1 MIKIK
6 NKLKKK
12 ISLHPIMTLI
22 IMMGIAI
29 VLSGL
34 LTLLDVES
42 TYMKVKANTGDFSST
57 LVTVENL
64 FSLHG
69 LKYIFTNTVSNF
81 VAFVP
86 LSSLIIILIGIGVM
100 EKSGFLRTSITL
112 LTKSAKKNHVTFF
125 LVLACVLAS
134 MIGDLAYIIMIPIAG
149 LLYKYGRRN
158 PRLGIITAFAALTC
172 GSSLNIV
179 FSSVDVSLMSLTKIS
194 AHVLDGDY
202 TARLTSFLFI
212 MIVAIIAV
220 SLLITY
226 LSEKYT
232 NLHIDSYEFEKNSV
246 EEELVIGK
254 KELKGLVIAIFAG
267 IIYMLIILYN
277 VIPGLP
283 FSGNLLD
290 NTQLYYI
297 EKLFS
302 PDSFFSKGFVFIVT
316 MLFVVLGFFYGL
328 GAKTIKNHKDL
339 CEDLGHSLD
348 SIGSILIL
356 IFFAATF
363 IGIFKQTNIGMIIV
377 SSLTSLITKS
387 NFSGIPLIIMLF
399 IASAIAT
406 IVLPGTLNKWTIMSG
421 SLVPFFMNS
430 GISPEFTQLIFRFG
444 EVATLAITPMFAYFV
459 IYLAYLESYNQNEKP
474 IGLRSAIKMQLPY
487 SLATA
492 GLLLFLLII
501 WYIIGLPLGLGS
513 SVAI

>member
-6 NKLKKK
+6 NKFKQK

-22 IMMGIAI
+22 IMMGFAI

-34 LTLLDVES
+34 LSLLDVES
-42 TYMKVKANTGDFSST
+42 TYMKIKASTGDFSST
-57 LVTVENL
+57 LITVENL

-112 LTKSAKKNHVTFF
+112 LTKSAKKIHVTFF
-125 LVLACVLAS
+125 LVLICVLAS
-134 MIGDLAYIIMIPIAG
+134 MVGDLAYIIMIPIAG

-172 GSSLNIV
+172 GSSLNLF
-179 FSSVDVSLMSLTKIS
+179 FSSVDTSLMNLTKAS

-202 TARLTSFLFI
+202 TARLTSYIFI
-212 MIVAIIAV
+212 MFVAIVIV

-226 LSEKYT
+226 LSERFT
-232 NLHIDSYEFEKNSV
+232 NLHIDSYDFDKQSV
-246 EEELVIGK
+246 EDELVIGK
-254 KELKGLVIAIFAG
+254 RELKGLIIAIFAG
-267 IIYMLIILYN
+267 IIYVLIFLYN

-316 MLFVVLGFFYGL
+316 MLFIVLGLFYGI

-348 SIGSILIL
+348 NIGSILVL
-356 IFFAATF
+356 IFFSATF
-363 IGIFKQTNIGMIIV
+363 ISIFKQTNIGTIIV
-377 SSLTSLITKS
+377 SAVTNLITKS
-387 NFSGIPLIIMLF
+387 NFAGIPLIIMLF
-399 IASAIAT
+399 LASAIAT
-406 IVLPGTLNKWTIMSG
+406 AVLPGTVNKWTIMSG
-421 SLVPFFMNS
+421 ALVPFFMNS
-430 GISPEFTQLIFRFG
+430 GISPEFSQLIFRFG
-444 EVATLAITPMFAYFV
+444 ESATLGITLMFAYFV

-492 GLLLFLLII
+492 GFLLFLLIL